1 MSGTS
6 AFNSANAPVMG
17 SATSSASFRMSQKPF
32 QDSLRRVVAG
42 CAFFVLTL
50 VMAITGYIA
59 FGWSLLDAI
68 YMVVITI
75 FGIGYGEVNP
85 LDTPEKK
92 IFTMFVI
99 IAGTSSAVYI
109 VGGVVEILTQ
119 GDIQRAL
126 AVRRATKVIAGLNQ
140 HVLVCGF
147 GRIGQ
152 MMAQQLTELKTP
164 FLVIERDLERLNQA
178 ASLGYLTYCGDAT
191 SAEVLVAVGIY
202 RAKAM
207 ATVLPSDP
215 VNVLVTLTARNLNQQ
230 LLILSR
236 GELPTTERKL
246 RLAGANHVVMPTQ
259 TGAVQIANLIT
270 RPAGLDFL
278 DQQGD
283 RQQLNQC
290 LAAIDL
296 QLHEVPVPA
305 DSAWI
310 GRYLNAISVQGQR
323 QFMIVGL
330 RRANGSL
337 TMGVDSSE
345 PIAVEDVLIVLG
357 HGQDTPNL
365 VLEDQQQQRIRY
377 RGARV

>member
-1 MSGTS
+1 
-6 AFNSANAPVMG
+6 
-17 SATSSASFRMSQKPF
+17 MSQKPF
-32 QDSLRRVVAG
+32 HDSLQRVLTG
-42 CAFFVLTL
+42 CAFFTLTL
-50 VMAITGYIA
+50 LIAITGYIA
-59 FGWSLLDAI
+59 FGWTLLDAV
-68 YMVVITI
+68 YMVIITI

-119 GDIQRAL
+119 GDIQKAL
-126 AVRRATKVIAGLNQ
+126 AVRRTTKVIQALHQ
-140 HVLVCGF
+140 HILICGF

-164 FLVIERDLERLNQA
+164 FLVIERDPERLSQA
-178 ASLGYLTYCGDAT
+178 AALGYLTYCGDAT
-191 SAEVLVAVGIY
+191 SAEVLVNVGIY
-202 RAKAM
+202 RARSL

-215 VNVLVTLTARNLNQQ
+215 VNVLVTLTARNLNPQ

-236 GELPTTERKL
+236 GESPTTENKL

-283 RQQLNQC
+283 KQQLNQC
-290 LAAIDL
+290 LAAVDL
-296 QLHEVPVPA
+296 QLKELTVPS
-305 DSAWI
+305 DSIWI
-310 GRYLNAISVQGQR
+310 GRYLHSIAIRGER
-323 QFMIVGL
+323 EFLIVGL
-330 RRANGSL
+330 RRANQLL
-337 TMGVDSSE
+337 TMGTEKSE
-345 PIAVEDVLIVLG
+345 PIAAGDVVIVLG
-357 HGQDTPNL
+357 HHQDIPAF
-365 VLEDQQQQRIRY
+365 VPVDAQRQRIRY
-377 RGARV
+377 RGARL

>member
-1 MSGTS
+1 MSSTS
-6 AFNSANAPVMG
+6 SLGSTTTPIIG
-17 SATSSASFRMSQKPF
+17 SAPSSASFRMSQKPF
-32 QDSLRRVVAG
+32 QESLRRVAAG
-42 CAFFVLTL
+42 CAVFALTL

-59 FGWSLLDAI
+59 FGWSLLDAV

-99 IAGTSSAVYI
+99 VAGTSAAVYI
-109 VGGVVEILTQ
+109 VGGVVEIFTQ

-126 AVRRATKVIAGLNQ
+126 AVRRATKVIAELNQ
-140 HVLVCGF
+140 HVLICGF

-164 FLVIERDLERLNQA
+164 FLVIERDLDRLHQA
-178 ASLGYLTYCGDAT
+178 ANLGYITYFGDAT
-191 SAEVLVAVGIY
+191 SAEVLTAVGIY

-236 GELPTTERKL
+236 GELPSTESKL

-259 TGAVQIANLIT
+259 TGALQIANLIT

-290 LAAIDL
+290 LSAIDM
-296 QLHEVPVPA
+296 QLHEVPVPV
-305 DSAWI
+305 DSDWI

-323 QFMIVGL
+323 QFVIIGL
-330 RRANGSL
+330 RRVNGCL

-345 PIAVEDVLIVLG
+345 PIANGDVLIVLG
-357 HGQDTPNL
+357 HGQDTPIL
-365 VLEDQQQQRIRY
+365 VHEDQQRQRIRY

>member
-6 AFNSANAPVMG
+6 AFNSATPPVMG
-17 SATSSASFRMSQKPF
+17 SATSSAAFRMSQKPF

-42 CAFFVLTL
+42 CTFFVLTL
-50 VMAITGYIA
+50 VMAITGYTA

-126 AVRRATKVIAGLNQ
+126 AVRRAAKVIAGLNQ

-305 DSAWI
+305 DSAWM

-345 PIAVEDVLIVLG
+345 PIAAGDVLIVLG

-365 VLEDQQQQRIRY
+365 VLEDQQRQRIRY